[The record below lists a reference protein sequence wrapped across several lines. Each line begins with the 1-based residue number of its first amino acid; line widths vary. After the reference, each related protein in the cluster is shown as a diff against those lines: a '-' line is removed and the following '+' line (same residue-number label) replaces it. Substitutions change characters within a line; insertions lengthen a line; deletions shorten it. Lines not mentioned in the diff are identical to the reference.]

1 MADLYSLSLSFAN
14 ISKTVLCVV
23 LKLPQIISLVNSK
36 STTGLSLSGTLLE
49 LTSFTIGLC
58 YNVFSDYALS
68 SYLEYPILV
77 GQVLLLLALLLH
89 YSRRIGPKWLAAFGV
104 YSAVVYALSTGM
116 FPCALLVTLMSLCTP
131 LSAASRLVQ
140 IRTMHVSQNSESV
153 SVLTWSIAVYTCVM
167 RIFITLDRGFD
178 APLLANY
185 SVSLILNLA
194 VITLALKLRRPSKKD
209 EKIE

>member
-23 LKLPQIISLVNSK
+23 LKVPQIISLVNSK
-36 STTGLSLSGTLLE
+36 SATGLSLSGTLLE
-49 LTSFTIGLC
+49 LISFTIGLC
-58 YNVFSDYALS
+58 YNVFSGYALS

-89 YSRRIGPKWLAAFGV
+89 YSQRIGPKWLAAFGV

-116 FPCALLVTLMSLCTP
+116 FPGALLVTLMSLCTP

-140 IRTMHVSQNSESV
+140 IRTMHRSQNSESV

-167 RIFITLDRGFD
+167 RILITLDRGFD

-185 SVSLILNLA
+185 SVSLILNLV

>member
-1 MADLYSLSLSFAN
+1 MADLYSLSLGFAN

-23 LKLPQIISLVNSK
+23 LKVPQIISLVNSK

-58 YNVFSDYALS
+58 YNVFSGYALS

-77 GQVLLLLALLLH
+77 GQVLLLLVLLLH

-116 FPCALLVTLMSLCTP
+116 FPGALLVTLMSLCTP
-131 LSAASRLVQ
+131 LSATSRLVQ
-140 IRTMHVSQNSESV
+140 IRTMHSSQNSESV

-209 EKIE
+209 QKIE